1 MAELKLIGSND
12 PPFGSLPD
20 SNARV
25 WRQIVWLQAF
35 TVAWM
40 LFECGISVYSAI
52 TAHSPVMMAFGSD
65 SVIELLS
72 ALLVVLQRIPRFPLT
87 ERNVSRMASLLL
99 FFLAFSVVG
108 IALTSLILGLHPSSS
123 RAGIAITSAA
133 LVVMPVFA
141 WLKRRKAQQVGNA
154 ALAADAVQSATCA
167 YLALIA
173 LVGLAVNSAFHLFWL
188 DAVGALVAVPFLVR
202 EARSLWQGHRCSC
215 C

>member
-1 MAELKLIGSND
+1 MAELKLIGAKD
-12 PPFGSLPD
+12 PPCGSLPE
-20 SNARV
+20 SNARA
-25 WRQIVWLQAF
+25 WRQIVWLQAL

-40 LFECGISVYSAI
+40 LLECGISVYSAI
-52 TAHSPVMMAFGSD
+52 TAHSSIMMAFGSD

-72 ALLVVLQRIPRFPLT
+72 AWLVVLQRIPWFSVS
-87 ERNVSRMASLLL
+87 ERNASRIASLLL
-99 FFLAFSVVG
+99 FILAFSVAG
-108 IALTSLILGLHPSSS
+108 IALTSLILGHHPSSS
-123 RAGIAITSAA
+123 CAGIAITSAA
-133 LVVMPVFA
+133 LAVMPVLA

-173 LVGLAVNSAFHLFWL
+173 LVGLVVNSAFHLYWL

-202 EARSLWQGHRCSC
+202 EARSLWRGQRCSC

>member
-1 MAELKLIGSND
+1 
-12 PPFGSLPD
+12 
-20 SNARV
+20 
-25 WRQIVWLQAF
+25 
-35 TVAWM
+35 
-40 LFECGISVYSAI
+40 
-52 TAHSPVMMAFGSD
+52 MMAFGSD

-72 ALLVVLQRIPRFPLT
+72 ALLVVLQRIPWFPVS
-87 ERNVSRMASLLL
+87 ERNVARMASLLL

-108 IALTSLILGLHPSSS
+108 IALTSLILGQHPSSS

-133 LVVMPVFA
+133 LAVMPVLA

-154 ALAADAVQSATCA
+154 VLAADAVQSATCA

-202 EARSLWQGHRCSC
+202 EARSLWQGQRCSC